1 MSAPLPDLIDP
12 WHAVQA
18 GFAFAGDVP
27 LERLPRLAESVLGA
41 DGPARYTIA
50 FGRDADGRAV
60 VRGRVSM
67 TLRLT
72 CQRCLESLAVPVDVP
87 IALALAQSATDAQA
101 LGLAAIADVPDGLD
115 PLPLGRDPICPM
127 DLVEDELLLAIPLV
141 PSHRAQECRAA
152 APQAPT
158 QGGVERRENPFA
170 VLAALR
176 GQDRAPGLQ
185 ESAGE
190 SAAERGS
197 QTGAEP

>member
-72 CQRCLESLAVPVDVP
+72 CQRCLEALAVPVDVP

-101 LGLAAIADVPDGLD
+101 LGLAAVLDVPDGLD

-141 PSHRAQECRAA
+141 PSHRADECRAA
-152 APQAPT
+152 APVPT
-158 QGGVERRENPFA
+158 QAGVERRENPFA

-176 GQDRAPGLQ
+176 GKDRG
-185 ESAGE
+185 AGPLE
-190 SAAERGS
+190 SAAGSES